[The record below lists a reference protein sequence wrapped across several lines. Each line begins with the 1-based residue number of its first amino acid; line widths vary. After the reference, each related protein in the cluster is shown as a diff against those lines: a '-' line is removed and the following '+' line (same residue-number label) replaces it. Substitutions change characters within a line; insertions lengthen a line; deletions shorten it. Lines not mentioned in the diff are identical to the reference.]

1 MRRRLADGDD
11 AGGVGRALA
20 VDADV
25 ELVGNVVAE
34 RLAQQL
40 EDDALLRR
48 RERRD
53 HLRHGVAV
61 DAVDGEDDVPRH
73 HAAVAVGGAARH
85 DDRHRRLAGELVQ
98 IDPERARVLVPVERH
113 LEPLRLDVLAGGV
126 VGGVQRPGRRV

>member
-34 RLAQQL
+34 GLAQQL

-48 RERRD
+48 SERRD
-53 HLRHGVAV
+53 HLRQRVAHRCHTHEEGAGNRALALNLGDPRCRRSV
-61 DAVDGEDDVPRH
+61 GEAPSLRQ
-73 HAAVAVGGAARH
+73 
-85 DDRHRRLAGELVQ
+85 RLAEGERRMR
-98 IDPERARVLVPVERH
+98 DRS
-113 LEPLRLDVLAGGV
+113 AGSV
-126 VGGVQRPGRRV
+126 VSTSCSW